1 MLKSLLAISSSPR
14 REGNSELLLESFV
27 RGVQEQGW
35 KASTIRLNGLKFKP
49 CQACDKCASTGE
61 CILNDDMQTVY
72 PKIGSSD
79 AIVMA
84 TPIYFG
90 SVSGQ
95 LKTFIDRFQCWWHAK
110 YKLGRPPVREEE
122 GRPAFFICVGGLRN
136 KQHCE
141 NAYSVAK
148 VFCNVIN
155 FNLLDWLCFRG
166 VDDKGAIRDHP
177 TALDKAL
184 QAGRHFAVSED
195 QRGDAFR

>member
-35 KASTIRLNGLKFKP
+35 KTVTIRLNGLKFKP

-61 CILNDDMQTVY
+61 CVLDDDMQTVY
-72 PKIGSSD
+72 PQVALSD

-95 LKTFIDRFQCWWHAK
+95 LKIFIDRFQCWWHAK
-110 YKLGRPPVREEE
+110 YNLGKPPVREEE
-122 GRPAFFICVGGLRN
+122 GRPAFFICVGALRK
-136 KQHCE
+136 KQYCE
-141 NAYSVAK
+141 NAHSVVE
-148 VFCNVIN
+148 VFCSVIN

-166 VDDKGAIRDHP
+166 IDEKGAIMDHP
-177 TALDKAL
+177 AALDKAF
-184 QAGRHFAVSED
+184 QAGRHFAELCWPRPD
-195 QRGDAFR
+195 LWR